1 MKKTIRMN
9 ERELHRLINES
20 VTRLLNEWDGI
31 VTSGDFD
38 DPYEF
43 SIYCNNNIDNDDS
56 DEEDDNRIF
65 NREEDIITKKVTE
78 GSLNSLTVYIVIAWE
93 LIEKVMTN
101 GDMTNLD
108 LIAKVCIKLATIK
121 TI

>member
-1 MKKTIRMN
+1 MN

-65 NREEDIITKKVTE
+65 NREEDIITKKSDGRFVKQPDGVYRDCMGIDRE
-78 GSLNSLTVYIVIAWE
+78 GYDQWGYDKFGFNRQGMHKTGYNKNNI
-93 LIEKVMTN
+93 
-101 GDMTNLD
+101 
-108 LIAKVCIKLATIK
+108 IK
-121 TI
+121 